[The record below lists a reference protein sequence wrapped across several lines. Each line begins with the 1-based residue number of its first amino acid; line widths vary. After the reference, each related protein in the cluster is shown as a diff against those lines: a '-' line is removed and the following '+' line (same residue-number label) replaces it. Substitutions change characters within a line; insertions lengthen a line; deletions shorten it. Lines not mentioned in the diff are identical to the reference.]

1 MMEIPDPPE
10 PDDLID
16 QYDTGQL
23 DAGQL
28 FRQICRHLAILY
40 QLKGV
45 DLIVMNG
52 LLQDMAAVTAE
63 LNLARPSAETR
74 QRLKVWA
81 EQAASSGEGESSSTN
96 DKA

>member
-1 MMEIPDPPE
+1 MEIPDLLE

-52 LLQDMAAVTAE
+52 LLQDMAVVTAA
-63 LNLARPSAETR
+63 LNVERPSEETR
-74 QRLKVWA
+74 QRLKAWA
-81 EQAASSGEGESSSTN
+81 EQAASSDKSESSSTN